1 MSQQFS
7 LPDSL
12 SLDDLQI
19 FLSRAMRVEDGSV
32 RLTAS
37 GSVLMVYTA
46 VLHPKGLLDS
56 TATVLGLRTFALGTP
71 VDADDP
77 PLDVVVS
84 VRSLLDRVARLSST
98 ITDRAAVVVVPVP
111 IETGRAAWAGI
122 SPPKSGWQPQG
133 EADAAALLAAAR
145 AGIDE
150 VASMIPTGTGEQI
163 VHRVRSEVWGRPVPG
178 AELVPGGAAFAAFS
192 LGFLSETEPVRL
204 FGVGPWTRL
213 STSRGHILVRRQTSL
228 G

>member
-12 SLDDLQI
+12 SLDDLQV
-19 FLSRAMRVEDGSV
+19 FLSRAMRLEDGSV
-32 RLTAS
+32 RLIAS
-37 GSVLMVYTA
+37 GSVLMVYSA
-46 VLHPKGLLDS
+46 VLYPKGLLDS
-56 TATVLGLRTFALGTP
+56 SATVLGLRTFELGAP
-71 VDADDP
+71 AAGDS
-77 PLDVVVS
+77 PLDVVVT

-98 ITDRAAVVVVPVP
+98 ITDRSAVVVVAVP
-111 IETGRAAWAGI
+111 IEAGRAAWAGI

-133 EADAAALLAAAR
+133 EADAAALSAAAR

-150 VASMIPTGTGEQI
+150 VASVIPTGTGEQI
-163 VHRVRSEVWGRPVPG
+163 VHRVRSEVWGRPTPG
-178 AELVPGGAAFAAFS
+178 AELVPAGAAFAAFS

-204 FGVGPWTRL
+204 FSVGPRTRL
-213 STSRGHILVRRQTSL
+213 STSRGHVLVRRQTAL

>member
-12 SLDDLQI
+12 SLDDLQV
-19 FLSRAMRVEDGSV
+19 FLSRAMRVDDGSV
-32 RLTAS
+32 RLIVS

-46 VLHPKGLLDS
+46 VLYPKGLLDS
-56 TATVLGLRTFALGTP
+56 SATVLGLRTFALAAPTSGGT
-71 VDADDP
+71 
-77 PLDVVVS
+77 PLDVVVT

-98 ITDRAAVVVVPVP
+98 VADRSAPVVVAVP
-111 IETGRAAWAGI
+111 IETGRASWAGI
-122 SPPKSGWQPQG
+122 SPPKSGWQSQG
-133 EADAAALLAAAR
+133 EADAAALVAAAR

-150 VASMIPTGTGEQI
+150 VASVIPAGTGEQI
-163 VHRVRSEVWGRPVPG
+163 VHRVRSEVWGRPVDG
-178 AELVPGGAAFAAFS
+178 AGVVPAGAAFAAFS
-192 LGFLSETEPVRL
+192 LGFLPETEPVRL
-204 FGVGPWTRL
+204 FSVGPWTRL